1 MQNSF
6 SQAGNSFASPILEK
20 INNRSSESK
29 GAVIS
34 GLSEFYDD
42 EEEKDKDIGDEVD
55 ILFSQ
60 DSLIEQEFDKNFQ
73 TFNDF

>member
-1 MQNSF
+1 MVF
-6 SQAGNSFASPILEK
+6 
-20 INNRSSESK
+20 NNKSSGSK
-29 GAVIS
+29 GATIS

-60 DSLIEQEFDKNFQ
+60 DS
-73 TFNDF
+73 